1 MCIIKHQYK
10 KIKYM
15 AKFEEVYED
24 TLTLFQKH
32 IDQTSIPRMVKIK
45 ILSNDAIK
53 KEFGKVSKTNDIVK
67 FMTDYDVVIQVNE
80 PIFDQLDEKQKEYV
94 VRDLLAQIVYD
105 MEKDKISI
113 VSHDITTFSGVLR
126 NYDIDTYLSIKE
138 SIITLLEQK
147 QIEEGSKK

>member
-1 MCIIKHQYK
+1 
-10 KIKYM
+10 M

-53 KEFGKVSKTNDIVK
+53 KEFGKVSKTSDIVK

-80 PIFDQLDEKQKEYV
+80 PIFDQLDDKQKEYV

-126 NYDIDTYLSIKE
+126 NFDIDTYLSIKE

-147 QIEEGSKK
+147 QIEEDSKK

>member
-1 MCIIKHQYK
+1 
-10 KIKYM
+10 M

-24 TLTLFQKH
+24 TLSLFQKH

-67 FMTDYDVVIQVNE
+67 FMTDYDVVIQINE

-126 NYDIDTYLSIKE
+126 NFDIDTYLSIKE

-147 QIEEGSKK
+147 QIEEDSKK

>member
-1 MCIIKHQYK
+1 
-10 KIKYM
+10 M

-80 PIFDQLDEKQKEYV
+80 PIFDQLEEKQKEYV

-147 QIEEGSKK
+147 QIEEDSKK

>member
-1 MCIIKHQYK
+1 
-10 KIKYM
+10 M

-80 PIFDQLDEKQKEYV
+80 PIFDQLDDKQKEYV

-147 QIEEGSKK
+147 QIEEDSKK

>member
-1 MCIIKHQYK
+1 
-10 KIKYM
+10 M

-24 TLTLFQKH
+24 TLSLFQKH

-80 PIFDQLDEKQKEYV
+80 PIFDQLEDKQKEYV

-126 NYDIDTYLSIKE
+126 NFDIDTYLSIKE

-147 QIEEGSKK
+147 QIEADSKK